1 MRSECTTG
9 RLISMHGTCSMIA
22 NRKETISKEILK
34 TTATILILLF
44 LSISMLM
51 PHAPAASPTDSTQG
65 ALERFRSSGVESQ
78 HLSSGAFYPT
88 GTSSGSPPIT
98 WGANIDWF
106 TGSFDQAVQTLAE

>member
-51 PHAPAASPTDSTQG
+51 PHAPAASPTDSKQG

-78 HLSSGAFYPT
+78 VLSCGAFYAI
-88 GTSSGSPPIT
+88 GTSSGSPT
-98 WGANIDWF
+98 VNRCSNINVF
-106 TGSFDQAVQTLAE
+106 FSYFVQDVTI